1 MEDDEIKIQL
11 IYNGENKCI
20 NLPDSLV
27 DLTIDFK
34 DIFKINKKEKNYFV
48 FSYDVKKYIHAG
60 NYDEEI
66 KVLKKREKP
75 IIYAEES
82 CEKFNELLNNPT
94 LFDTDYPQKS
104 EVNLNEK
111 KEDDIFDLG
120 KTTQTINLNKDEGNN
135 INEEN
140 NINEGNNINEDNNK
154 RDLKENV
161 ELLEKELKKTVGA
174 INNEINNINIFK
186 EEIDF
191 LNDISKEKVPFE
203 YIKLKKQLENL
214 QKENEQKSNEIKE
227 LNKINEENIKLKKI
241 IDEKDNIIKNLNKT
255 YKNAINELKNNFI
268 QKIKELE
275 ENSTS
280 I

>member
-1 MEDDEIKIQL
+1 MEDNEIKIQ
-11 IYNGENKCI
+11 ITYNGENKFI
-20 NLPDSLV
+20 NLPDSLE

-34 DIFKINKKEKNYFV
+34 DIFKINKKEKYYFV
-48 FSYDVKKYIHAG
+48 FSYDAKKFIHAG
-60 NYDEEI
+60 NFKDEI
-66 KVLKKREKP
+66 NVLKKREKP

-140 NINEGNNINEDNNK
+140 NINENNRN
-154 RDLKENV
+154 DLKENV
-161 ELLEKELKKTVGA
+161 EILEKELKKTEDA

-186 EEIDF
+186 EKIDF
-191 LNDISKEKVPFE
+191 LNDINKEKIPFE
-203 YIKLKKQLENL
+203 YDKLKKQIENL
-214 QKENEQKSNEIKE
+214 KKENEQKSNEIKE
-227 LNKINEENIKLKKI
+227 LNKINEENIRLKKI
-241 IDEKDNIIKNLNKT
+241 INEKDNIIQNLNKT

>member
-48 FSYDVKKYIHAG
+48 FSYDAKKYIHAG

-140 NINEGNNINEDNNK
+140 NINEDNNR

-161 ELLEKELKKTVGA
+161 ELLEKEIKKTVGA

-203 YIKLKKQLENL
+203 YIKLKKKIENL

-241 IDEKDNIIKNLNKT
+241 IEEKDNIIKNLNKV